1 MQAILDSAYAA
12 TRPWFGSGRLSPDV
26 ATLAEVDERSFG
38 IAVATVHG
46 EVFGAGDW
54 LVPFSAQSITKAFA
68 LALVVSHDGAV
79 SWGRMGRRPPH
90 SLSALDAAFGVPR
103 NPFLHAGALVVVDRL
118 LAVAG
123 GAACQ
128 AVLDLIRSESGNPG
142 VELDKE
148 IVADELEHGHRN
160 TAIAQLVAAFGNLR
174 HPIGMVLEHYVGQS
188 AVAASCRDLA
198 LAGLFLARR
207 GVRADGSRL
216 LSEADTR
223 RINATMLTSGLYGA
237 SADLAHRIG
246 LPATSGIGGGILA
259 IAPGRGAICAWGPG
273 LDRSGNSIAA
283 IEALDH
289 FTSMSGWSVF

>member
-12 TRPWFGSGRLSPDV
+12 TRPWFGAGRVSPDV
-26 ATLAEVDERSFG
+26 PKLGEVDERRFG
-38 IAVATVHG
+38 IAVATVSG
-46 EVFGAGDW
+46 EVYGAGDW
-54 LVPFSAQSITKAFA
+54 TVPFSAQSIAQAFA
-68 LALVVSHDGAV
+68 LALVVSHDGAIA
-79 SWGRMGRRPPH
+79 WGRMGRRPPH
-90 SLSALDAAFGVPR
+90 SLSELDAAFGVPR
-103 NPFLHAGALVVVDRL
+103 NPFLHAGAMVVVDRL

-128 AVLDLIRSESGNPG
+128 AVLDLIRAESGNPG

-148 IVADELEHGHRN
+148 IVADELEHGHRSA
-160 TAIAQLVAAFGNLR
+160 AIGQLVAAFGNLR
-174 HPIGMVLEHYVGQS
+174 HPIGMVREHFVGQS
-188 AVAASCRDLA
+188 AIAASCRDLA
-198 LAGLFLARR
+198 RAGLFLARR
-207 GVRADGSRL
+207 GVRADGGRL

-223 RINATMLTSGLYGA
+223 RINATMLTSGLYDA

-246 LPATSGIGGGILA
+246 LPAKSGTGGGILA

-283 IEALDH
+283 IEALDQ